1 MPPIIPNLLTT
12 RNTIQVESAR
22 LYEPPDH
29 YVDDEIGDYYNTVH
43 ENEETVDSSDITPVS
58 ETENY
63 RNEDRA
69 QLSVPNIADISPIP
83 NQPASVCLLS
93 PSTPEMRLRWPPAKG
108 SRTMPEVVL
117 NTATETPPV
126 NIPEI

>member
-22 LYEPPDH
+22 LYEPPD
-29 YVDDEIGDYYNTVH
+29 YYEDDEIGDFYLTVH
-43 ENEETVDSSDITPVS
+43 ENEETVDSNDITPVS

-69 QLSVPNIADISPIP
+69 QLSVPNIADISPVP
-83 NQPASVCLLS
+83 NQPASVCLL
-93 PSTPEMRLRWPPAKG
+93 
-108 SRTMPEVVL
+108 
-117 NTATETPPV
+117 
-126 NIPEI
+126 